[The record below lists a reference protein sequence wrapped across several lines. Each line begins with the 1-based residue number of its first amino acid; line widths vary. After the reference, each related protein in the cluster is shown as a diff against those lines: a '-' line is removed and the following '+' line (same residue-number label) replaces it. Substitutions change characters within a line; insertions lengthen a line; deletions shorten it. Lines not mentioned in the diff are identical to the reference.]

1 MPSHNAKRF
10 EELVLYIAE
19 RTQSDPDF
27 GRTKLAKVLF
37 YSDFD
42 AHRTLGEAI
51 TGAQYQNWEH
61 GPYPPRLESAQRLLS
76 NAGRATI
83 EDGGSDFDP
92 KRIRPRPGHHADPG
106 RVGISAEQL
115 AIVDAWI
122 ARISGASARR
132 IEHLSHAFPGYK
144 MVRRNEEI
152 PYNSSFLAR
161 SKPAESAARQAEQV
175 ARERGWLAS
184 DGQWQWESA
193 V

>member
-1 MPSHNAKRF
+1 MASYNPKRF

-19 RTQSDPDF
+19 RTQSDADF

-42 AHRTLGEAI
+42 AHRVLGEPI

-83 EDGGSDFDP
+83 DEGGSDYDP
-92 KRIRPRPGHHADPG
+92 KRIRPLPGQHADPTA
-106 RVGISAEQL
+106 VGISSEQL
-115 AIVDAWI
+115 AIVDEWI
-122 ARISGASARR
+122 AKVSAASARK

-152 PYNSSFLAR
+152 PYDSTFLGR
-161 SKPAESAARQAEQV
+161 SKPGDSAAKQAEQV
-175 ARERGWLAS
+175 ARERGWLGGN
-184 DGQWQWESA
+184 GQWQWESA